1 MNKYNVNL
9 EFWANLEDIEAE
21 NEQEAIKN
29 ALIKLTNNP
38 YDYFTAEDEIA
49 NKILDNFHN
58 NSSANEIE
66 EVNE

>member
-1 MNKYNVNL
+1 MKKYNVNL

-58 NSSANEIE
+58 SSSANETE
-66 EVNE
+66 EVDE